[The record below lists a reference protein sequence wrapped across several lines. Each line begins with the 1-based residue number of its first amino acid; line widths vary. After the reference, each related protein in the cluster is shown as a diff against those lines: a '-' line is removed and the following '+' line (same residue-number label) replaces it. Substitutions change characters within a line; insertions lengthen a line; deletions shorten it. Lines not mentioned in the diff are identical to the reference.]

1 MNIYKIDTLY
11 YTAAKLMRHL
21 RSLNAQVTD
30 WDGNTYAVRDL
41 DDDRLIGIIEWGNR
55 HECEVYIPARAEGLA
70 ELLPVLAEEAKTITV
85 ETINVMDITE

>member
-1 MNIYKIDTLY
+1 MNIYKAGTLY
-11 YTAAKLMRHL
+11 YTAAKLMLHL

-41 DDDRLIGIIEWGNR
+41 DDDRLMGIIEWGNR
-55 HECEVYIPARAEGLA
+55 HECEVYIPARTEGLA

>member
-30 WDGNTYAVRDL
+30 WNGNTYTVRDL
-41 DDDRLIGIIEWGNR
+41 DDDRLIDIIE
-55 HECEVYIPARAEGLA
+55 
-70 ELLPVLAEEAKTITV
+70 
-85 ETINVMDITE
+85 

>member
-1 MNIYKIDTLY
+1 MNIYKIDSIY
-11 YTAAKLMRHL
+11 YTAGKMMRHL

-30 WDGNTYAVRDL
+30 WNGNTYAVRDL

-55 HECEVYIPARAEGLA
+55 HECEVCIPAQTDGLA